1 MRMSARMT
9 EIEKIINRMAPEE
22 ALAAIAAVA
31 NKLLSQISD
40 EARLN
45 FVVSLIGDT
54 GSDKISSMVNL

>member
-1 MRMSARMT
+1 MT